1 MVSPIFI
8 SEETLQ
14 KLPPIF
20 IQMGEKEVL
29 LEDAKTFQK
38 LMTRA
43 GSVCQLDVWPD
54 MMFMFQMADEFLA
67 ESHLAIEK
75 VGKLITFKR
84 EAADEQTLTRSP
96 ILENSITVEA

>member
-8 SEETLQ
+8 SEEGLQ
-14 KLPPIF
+14 RLPPVF

-29 LEDAKTFQK
+29 LNDAKLFQK
-38 LMTRA
+38 VMTKA
-43 GSVCQLDVWPD
+43 GNVCELDVWPD
-54 MMFMFQMADEFLA
+54 MMFMFQMADDFLA

-84 EAADEQTLTRSP
+84 ETADEQTLTRSP
-96 ILENSITVEA
+96 VLENSITVEA